1 MIELLISRR
10 TSVEI
15 EVLRSETVYQ
25 GPVFDI
31 RQDFLRLPDGA
42 SARIDVVDHR
52 DSVTILPIDETGLIW
67 FIRQYR
73 RPIDCDLLELPAGV
87 KEPGEDPLSS
97 AQRELR
103 EEIGMAARSMQEI
116 GSFYLAPG
124 YSSEFMHVF
133 LARDLYPSPL
143 PGDVD
148 EIIQIE
154 KKSASEAIRLAESGE
169 LQDSKSIIALFW
181 AIPFISQPGSK

>member
-1 MIELLISRR
+1 MKVEL
-10 TSVEI
+10 
-15 EVLRSETVYQ
+15 LRSETVYQ
-25 GPVFDI
+25 GPVFSI
-31 RQDFLRLPDGA
+31 RQDFLRLPGGEQ
-42 SARIDVVDHR
+42 ARIDVVDHR
-52 DSVTILPIDETGLIW
+52 DSVAILPIDEEGQVW

-73 RPIDCDLLELPAGV
+73 RPIDCYLLELPAGV
-87 KEPGEDPLSS
+87 REPGEDPLAN

-103 EEIGMAARSMQEI
+103 EEIGMAARTMHEL

-143 PGDVD
+143 PGDID

-154 KKSASEAIRLAESGE
+154 KKTASEAIRLAESGE
-169 LQDSKSIIALFW
+169 LQDSKSLIALFW
-181 AIPFISQPGSK
+181 AKSYLSQQGWI